1 VAGVRS
7 LLWLGRVETA
17 RGAADTAIPMFKEAL
32 TQMRAT
38 RMAGYLLGFGV
49 AWMADAYAR
58 MGELARAARLFGA
71 AEAQLRRAGFS
82 FNAVM
87 QLSPGG
93 GVSAAQAQL
102 GQDAFTQAWS
112 DGHAMDVASVY
123 AYALDEAG

>member
-1 VAGVRS
+1 
-7 LLWLGRVETA
+7 
-17 RGAADTAIPMFKEAL
+17 
-32 TQMRAT
+32 MRAT

-58 MGELARAARLFGA
+58 TGELAHAARLFGA

-93 GVSAAQAQL
+93 GASAAQAQL

-112 DGHAMDVASVY
+112 EGSAMDMASVY
-123 AYALDEAG
+123 AYALDEPT